1 MQTTCSKFH
10 NIKYKLQLGKSNC
23 VLLENEESVRGL
35 ISRITNNWCGLKRI
49 CQSYTMSVNVTVTA
63 QVCVNNDLAYFP
75 NRCRA

>member
-1 MQTTCSKFH
+1 MTLMIN
-10 NIKYKLQLGKSNC
+10 NINC
-23 VLLENEESVRGL
+23 VLLENEERVRGL

-49 CQSYTMSVNVTVTA
+49 CQSYTMSVNATVTA

>member
-10 NIKYKLQLGKSNC
+10 NIKYKLQLGKVTLMINNINC
-23 VLLENEESVRGL
+23 VLLENEERVRGL

-63 QVCVNNDLAYFP
+63 HCTGLRKQ
-75 NRCRA
+75 

>member
-1 MQTTCSKFH
+1 MTLMIN
-10 NIKYKLQLGKSNC
+10 NINC
-23 VLLENEESVRGL
+23 VLLENEERVRGL

-63 QVCVNNDLAYFP
+63 QPVCVNNDLAYFP